1 MDITRPKRSPW
12 KGWKDFTAWAQD
24 FSLRKKVLGGF
35 LGVVVMVGLATM
47 LIGSR
52 LARETIMDR
61 AKSQLFSDLATAS
74 FILNTSR
81 ELVEAKIQLMAGS
94 QKVKEALAQKDI
106 AGIRNR
112 LSMVARENDLDFFT
126 LTDEKGRIVA
136 RGFGPEEKAG
146 EDVSQDALVAQ
157 ALKGRNVS
165 GFRILPIQRLTL
177 ENPELVERL
186 PNKDIRA
193 GMVIEAARP
202 MLVDGKV
209 VATLRGGTLLNGN
222 NLIVDRIARPLF
234 KGEVLDG
241 KEMGYVA
248 LYQEDSVISTSLK
261 GPDGIQI
268 VGSRAD
274 EQIRRDVLEK
284 HRAAITE
291 ETQNGAVY
299 LSAAEPVTDVEG
311 KVIGALQVAT
321 LEKPINIV
329 SDRLVV
335 TFGVIGILGVLLMA
349 GITYFLVN
357 WINYPLEQMLHSAK
371 RAAEGDLSHEVP
383 VIARDEVGQLAA
395 NFNLMIRNLA
405 ESRRRLEEWGKELA
419 SKVAAQTGEL
429 NQAREQV
436 ARVKKLASL
445 EKMADGMARIMAH
458 ISDPMVGLEG
468 SDEAG
473 SPTPRILVLDTDEKV
488 LDICQRI
495 FESEGLEAKLTRTV
509 VEAFAE
515 LENEFF
521 DVVVADAEMPEMSAK
536 ELFKEIKYRQPEV
549 PVLMTASFKATEEAV
564 ETVKMGAYDYIP
576 KPFGPHQILLM
587 VYTALQTR
595 QMIEK
600 TRRQHAQQRAET
612 IFQRLPVAIA
622 LADGAHRVVYQN
634 RAFIDLAS
642 QNGQEVVQGMTFK
655 ELFGVDPLESE
666 EEAGGSRWLRLG
678 KVGRTA
684 KLYNFKLPEEDLRVL
699 MLLDVT
705 ETVMKDQQADVLKA
719 ETITKAQQV
728 IHQQMRVAQEIAGL
742 LGETTAETKVVLFE
756 LIKLAGELGEAR

>member
-1 MDITRPKRSPW
+1 MESTRPKRFPW
-12 KGWKDFTAWAQD
+12 KSWKDFLAWLQD
-24 FSLRKKVLGGF
+24 FSLWQKVLGGF
-35 LGVVVMVGLATM
+35 LGVVIMVGLATM

-61 AKSQLFSDLATAS
+61 AKGQIFSDLATAS

-81 ELVEAKIQLMAGS
+81 ELVDAKIQLVAGS
-94 QKVKEALAQKDI
+94 QKVKEALAQGDL
-106 AGIRNR
+106 AGARDR
-112 LSMVARENDLDFFT
+112 LATLAAENDLDFFS
-126 LTDEKGRIVA
+126 LADDKGRVFA
-136 RGFGPEEKAG
+136 RAFGPEAKSG
-146 EDVSQDALVAQ
+146 DDVSQDALVMQ
-157 ALKGRNVS
+157 ALKGKHAS
-165 GFRILPIQRLTL
+165 GFRIVPSQRLALENPMLVQRLT
-177 ENPELVERL
+177 
-186 PNKDIRA
+186 NKEIKA
-193 GMVIEAARP
+193 GMVIEAAHP
-202 MLVDGKV
+202 ILNNGKV
-209 VATLRGGTLLNGN
+209 IGALYGGTLLNGN
-222 NLIVDRIARPLF
+222 NLVVERIARPLF
-234 KGEVLDG
+234 KGDVIDG
-241 KEMGYVA
+241 KEAGFVT
-248 LYQEDSVISTSLK
+248 LYQGDTVISTSIK
-261 GPDGIQI
+261 DPDGAPL
-268 VGSRAD
+268 VGSRAT

-284 HRAAITE
+284 HDRAITE
-291 ETQNGAVY
+291 ETRKKAMY
-299 LSAAEPVTDVEG
+299 LTATEPLTDLEG

-321 LEKPINIV
+321 LESPITIV

-335 TFGVIGILGVLLMA
+335 TFGMIGILGVLLMA
-349 GITYFLVN
+349 AITYFLVK
-357 WINYPLEQMLHSAK
+357 WISYPLEQMLHSAK

-383 VIARDEVGQLAA
+383 VIARDEIGQLAA
-395 NFNLMIRNLA
+395 SFNLMIRNLA
-405 ESRRRLEEWGKELA
+405 ESQRRLEAWGKEL
-419 SKVAAQTGEL
+419 STKIAAQTGEL

-458 ISDPMVGLEG
+458 ISDPMVDLASSE
-468 SDEAG
+468 EAG

-495 FESEGLEAKLTRTV
+495 FESEGMEVTLARTV
-509 VEAFAE
+509 SEAFAE
-515 LENEFF
+515 LENEFC
-521 DVVVADAEMPEMSAK
+521 DVVVADAEMPEMSAQ
-536 ELFKEIKYRQPEV
+536 ELLKEIRYRQPEV
-549 PVLMTASFKATEEAV
+549 LVLVTASFKATEEAV

-634 RAFIDLAS
+634 RAFIELAS
-642 QNGQEVVQGMTFK
+642 QDGEEVVQGKTFK

-666 EEAGGSRWLRLG
+666 EEATGSRWLQLE
-678 KVGRTA
+678 KVSRTA

-705 ETVMKDQQADVLKA
+705 DTVMKDQQADVLKA
-719 ETITKAQQV
+719 ETISKAQQV

-742 LGETTAETKVVLFE
+742 LGETTAETKAALFE
-756 LIKLAGELGEAR
+756 LIKLAGEMGEPR